1 MPASVQPSPERP
13 AGEQTPPSDSAGE
26 APDAE
31 AAADSTTDAPEL
43 AIPTVDPASEHP
55 PESAVRRRTVA
66 KTGAAALTLGA
77 LGVVFGDI
85 GTSPL
90 YALQTVFTSDHH
102 AVHTTPSDVYGVI
115 SLVFWSITMVVSAKY
130 VTFIMRADND
140 GEGGIMALTA
150 LVQRAR
156 VKSAMAKLL
165 LVTLGILGASLF
177 YGDGAITPA
186 ISVLSAVEGVK
197 VAVPSLHSMV
207 LPLTVAVLTV
217 LFVIQRFGTSV
228 VGKLFGPV
236 MAVWFGVLGL
246 TGAIEIA
253 HHPDVLRALSP
264 SYGAKFLFAHGHV
277 AFIALGSVVLAVTG
291 AEALYADM
299 GHFGRSPIRRAWFL
313 LVFPAL
319 TLQYLAQG
327 SLIVRSPKSISN
339 PFFLLMPTWAQI
351 PMVLLATVAT
361 VIASQAVISGAFSV
375 THQAVQLG
383 FLPRLTIRHT
393 SRREIGQIY
402 VPAVNGALFAIVIAI
417 VIGFG
422 TSTALASA
430 YGVAVTGTFILN
442 TILFLA
448 VARLLWH
455 KPRRW
460 IALGAIVFLTIEV
473 TFFAANLTKVVH
485 GGWLPL
491 AIAAI
496 VFVVLMT
503 WRKGREI
510 VSFNRAREEGPLR
523 EFIDGLG
530 ERRDELVRVRGT
542 AVYLNSHPQTT
553 PLALRANVEQNH
565 VLHERVIIVSVETE
579 RVPHVYHADRLTC
592 DELGHAADG
601 ITGVTVRIGFQDAP
615 NVPAML
621 NLAMRRKLLEPV
633 DLATASYFLS
643 QITIVP
649 TRARGINP
657 WRKRLFLLLARNAA
671 NPVAY
676 FRLPDDRTVT
686 VGERIAL

>member
-1 MPASVQPSPERP
+1 MTSPAPPTPEGKGP
-13 AGEQTPPSDSAGE
+13 EHAGPEE
-26 APDAE
+26 
-31 AAADSTTDAPEL
+31 STARR
-43 AIPTVDPASEHP
+43 H
-55 PESAVRRRTVA
+55 AVART
-66 KTGAAALTLGA
+66 GMAALTLGA

-90 YALQTVFTSDHH
+90 YALQTVFTADRH
-102 AVHTTPSDVYGVI
+102 AVQATPADVYGVI
-115 SLVFWSITMVVSAKY
+115 SLVFWTITMVVSVKY
-130 VTFIMRADND
+130 VTFIMRADNG

-156 VKSAMAKLL
+156 AKRARTK
-165 LVTLGILGASLF
+165 LVLVMLGILGASLF

-197 VAVPSLHSMV
+197 VAVPSLHSLV
-207 LPLTVAVLTV
+207 LAITVAVLTV
-217 LFVIQRFGTSV
+217 LFAIQRYGTGL
-228 VGKLFGPV
+228 VGNLFGPV
-236 MAVWFGVLGL
+236 MAVWFGVLAL
-246 TGAIEIA
+246 TGILEIG

-264 SYGAKFLFAHGHV
+264 TYGAKFLLHHGHV

-299 GHFGRSPIRRAWFL
+299 GHFGRAPIRRAWFL
-313 LVFPAL
+313 FVFPAL

-327 SLIVRSPKSISN
+327 SLIVRSPKSVSN
-339 PFFLLMPTWAQI
+339 PFFLLMPAWAQL

-375 THQAVQLG
+375 SHQAVQLG

-393 SRREIGQIY
+393 SRKEVGQIY
-402 VPAVNGALFAIVIAI
+402 APAINGALFVIVVAIV
-417 VIGFG
+417 VGFG

-448 VARLLWH
+448 VARLLWRD
-455 KPRRW
+455 PRRW
-460 IALGAIVFLTIEV
+460 IALGAAVFLTIEV

-496 VFVVLMT
+496 VFVVLTT
-503 WRKGREI
+503 WRRGREI
-510 VSFNRAREEGPLR
+510 VSANRAKQEGPLQDFVDDLAAR
-523 EFIDGLG
+523 K
-530 ERRDELVRVRGT
+530 VKVQRVPGT
-542 AVYLNSHPQTT
+542 AVYLNANPQTT
-553 PLALRANVEQNH
+553 PLALRANVVHNH
-565 VLHERVIIVSVETE
+565 VLHERVIILSIHTE
-579 RVPHVYHADRLTC
+579 QVPHVYHAERLAR
-592 DELGHAADG
+592 DELGHADDG
-601 ITGVTVRIGFQDAP
+601 ISGLAVRFGFQDAQ

-621 NLAMRRKLLEPV
+621 KLAVRRDLLEGSI
-633 DLATASYFLS
+633 DLGEVSYFLS

-649 TRARGINP
+649 TRARGMNP
-657 WRKRLFLLLARNAA
+657 WRKRLFLALARNAA
-671 NPVAY
+671 NPVVY
-676 FRLPDDRTVT
+676 FRLPDERTVT
-686 VGERIAL
+686 IGERIAL

>member
-1 MPASVQPSPERP
+1 VP
-13 AGEQTPPSDSAGE
+13 
-26 APDAE
+26 
-31 AAADSTTDAPEL
+31 AAAPPAPEK
-43 AIPTVDPASEHP
+43 TE
-55 PESAVRRRTVA
+55 PEPEPNRPRRIAA
-66 KTGAAALTLGA
+66 KTGMAALTLGA

-90 YALQTVFTSDHH
+90 YALKTVFTADHH
-102 AVHTTPSDVYGVI
+102 AVHTTTGDVYGVI
-115 SLVFWSITMVVSAKY
+115 SLVFWTITMVVSVKY
-130 VTFIMRADND
+130 VTFIMRADNG

-150 LVQRAR
+150 LVQKAHVKRATTK
-156 VKSAMAKLL
+156 VM

-197 VAVPSLHSMV
+197 VAAPSLGSVV
-207 LPLTVAVLTV
+207 LPITVGVLTV
-217 LFVIQRFGTSV
+217 LFAIQRFGTRL
-228 VGKLFGPV
+228 VGNLFGPV
-236 MAVWFGVLGL
+236 MALWFGVLAIV
-246 TGAIEIA
+246 GAVEVA
-253 HHPDVLRALSP
+253 HHPSVIKALSP
-264 SYGAKFLFAHGHV
+264 TYGAKFLFGHWGV

-299 GHFGRSPIRRAWFL
+299 GHFGRAPIRRAWFL

-319 TLQYLAQG
+319 TLNYLAQG
-327 SLIVRSPKSISN
+327 SLILRSPKAVSN
-339 PFFLLMPTWAQI
+339 PFFLLEPKWAQV

-393 SRREIGQIY
+393 SRREIGQVY
-402 VPAVNGALFAIVIAI
+402 APFVNGALFVIVIAI

-422 TSTALASA
+422 SSARLASA

-455 KPRRW
+455 KPRRL
-460 IALGAIVFLTIEV
+460 IALGAVVFLTIEV
-473 TFFAANLTKVVH
+473 TFFAANLTKIVH

-491 AIAAI
+491 AIAAT
-496 VFVVLMT
+496 VFTILMT
-503 WRKGREI
+503 WRKGRLV
-510 VSFNRAREEGPLR
+510 VSANRLKEEGPLKA
-523 EFIDGLG
+523 FIDGL
-530 ERRDELVRVRGT
+530 DTQDPPLQRVPGT
-542 AVYLNSHPQTT
+542 AVYLNAHLQTT
-553 PLALRANVEQNH
+553 PLAMRANVEHNH
-565 VLHERVIIVSVETE
+565 ILHTRVIIVSIVTE

-601 ITGVTVRIGFQDAP
+601 ISALTVRFGFQDAQ

-621 NLAMRRKLLEPV
+621 KLAIRQGLLEDSL
-633 DLATASYFLS
+633 DLNDISYFLS
-643 QITIVP
+643 QITITP
-649 TRARGINP
+649 TSSPGISA
-657 WRKRLFLLLARNAA
+657 WRQRLFLVLAHNAA
-671 NPVAY
+671 NPVGY

-686 VGERIAL
+686 MGERVSL

>member
-1 MPASVQPSPERP
+1 M
-13 AGEQTPPSDSAGE
+13 T
-26 APDAE
+26 
-31 AAADSTTDAPEL
+31 
-43 AIPTVDPASEHP
+43 
-55 PESAVRRRTVA
+55 
-66 KTGAAALTLGA
+66 ALTLGA

-90 YALQTVFTSDHH
+90 YALQTVFTTDNH
-102 AVHTTPSDVYGVI
+102 AVHATTGDVYGVI
-115 SLVFWSITMVVSAKY
+115 SLVFWSITMVVSVKY
-130 VTFIMRADND
+130 VTFIMRADNG

-150 LVQRAR
+150 LVQKAR
-156 VKSAMAKLL
+156 VKRNATKLM

-207 LPLTVAVLTV
+207 LPITVAVLTA
-217 LFVIQRFGTSV
+217 LFAIQRYGTKL
-228 VGKLFGPV
+228 VGDLFGPV
-236 MAVWFGVLGL
+236 MAVWFGVLALIG
-246 TGAIEIA
+246 IVEIA
-253 HHPDVLRALSP
+253 QHPGIVRALSP
-264 SYGAKFLFAHGHV
+264 TYGAQFFLDHGSV

-299 GHFGRSPIRRAWFL
+299 GHFGRRPIRRAWFL

-319 TLQYLAQG
+319 TLNYLAQG
-327 SLIVRSPKSISN
+327 SLILRSPAAVKN
-339 PFFLLMPTWAQI
+339 PFFLLVPTWAQI

-375 THQAVQLG
+375 TYQAVQLG
-383 FLPRLTIRHT
+383 FLPRLTVRHT

-402 VPAVNGALFAIVIAI
+402 VPAINAILFVVVIAI

-422 TSTALASA
+422 SSGGLASA
-430 YGVAVTGTFILN
+430 YGVAVTGTFVLN
-442 TILFLA
+442 TVLFLA

-455 KPRRW
+455 RSRRL
-460 IALGAIVFLTIEV
+460 IALGAAVFLTMELS
-473 TFFAANLTKVVH
+473 FFAANLTKVVH

-496 VFVVLMT
+496 VFTLLMT
-503 WRKGREI
+503 WRRGREI
-510 VSFNRAREEGPLR
+510 VSANRMREEGPLR
-523 EFIDGLG
+523 DFIDRLDG
-530 ERRDELVRVRGT
+530 RYPAVQRVPGT

-553 PLALRANVEQNH
+553 PLALRANVEHNH
-565 VLHERVIIVSVETE
+565 VLHQRVIILSIKTE
-579 RVPHVYHADRLTC
+579 RIPHVYHADRLTC
-592 DELGHAADG
+592 DDLGHSADG
-601 ITGVTVRIGFQDAP
+601 ITGLIVRFGFQDAQ

-621 NLAMRRKLLEPV
+621 HLAVRRRLLEGSI
-633 DLATASYFLS
+633 DLDETSYFLS

-649 TRARGINP
+649 TRAHGMNP
-657 WRKRLFLLLARNAA
+657 WRKRLFLALARNAA
-671 NPVAY
+671 NPVGY

-686 VGERIAL
+686 MGERVSL